1 MAEIPLD
8 PEVITAVRQ
17 AQSLVV
23 LTGAG
28 VSAESGVPTFRDAQ
42 TGLWAKYSP
51 TELASPEA
59 FQSQPATVLRWYQW
73 RMELIR
79 QAGPNPGHYSL
90 AELEQLFSRKN
101 KAYLLITQ
109 NVDNLHREAGSQQL
123 IELHGNI
130 FQLRCHRCRRPAEL
144 DLLQVDLEEGLPRCP
159 ACGSLL
165 RPDVV
170 WFGESLPENDLQ
182 TCRER
187 SAGCDLFFSI
197 GTSAAVQPAASLPLT
212 AESQGALLV
221 EINPRPTA
229 LSPRAEFQIAYPSGE
244 VLPLLV
250 SNL

>member
-1 MAEIPLD
+1 VAEIPLD
-8 PEVITAVRQ
+8 PDVITAVRQ

-28 VSAESGVPTFRDAQ
+28 ISAESGVPTFRDAQ

-51 TELASPEA
+51 TELASPGA
-59 FQSQPATVLRWYQW
+59 FQSQPAAVLRWYQW

-79 QAGPNPGHYSL
+79 QTSPNPGHYAL
-90 AELEQLFSRKN
+90 ADLEQIFSRKN

-130 FQLRCHRCRRPAEL
+130 FRVRCHRCRRPAEL

-170 WFGESLPENDLQ
+170 WFGESLPENDLK
-182 TCRER
+182 TCWER

-197 GTSAAVQPAASLPLT
+197 GTSAAVQPAALLPLT
-212 AESQGALLV
+212 AASQGALLV

-229 LSPRAEFQIAYPSGE
+229 LSPRAEFRIPSPSGE

>member
-1 MAEIPLD
+1 MADIPLD

-28 VSAESGVPTFRDAQ
+28 VSAESGVPIFRDAQ

-51 TELASPEA
+51 TELASPGA

-79 QAGPNPGHYSL
+79 QASPNPGHCAL
-90 AELEQLFSRKN
+90 AELEQLFSQKN

-109 NVDNLHREAGSQQL
+109 NVDILHRAAGSQQL

-130 FQLRCHRCRRPAEL
+130 FQLRCQRCRRPAEL
-144 DLLQVDLEEGLPRCP
+144 DLLQVDLEEALPCCP

-170 WFGESLPENDLQ
+170 WFGESLPENDLK
-182 TCRER
+182 TCWER
-187 SAGCDLFFSI
+187 SAGCDLFLSI

-212 AESQGALLV
+212 AASQGALLV

-229 LSPRAEFQIAYPSGE
+229 LSPRAEFRIPSPSGK

-250 SNL
+250 SSL